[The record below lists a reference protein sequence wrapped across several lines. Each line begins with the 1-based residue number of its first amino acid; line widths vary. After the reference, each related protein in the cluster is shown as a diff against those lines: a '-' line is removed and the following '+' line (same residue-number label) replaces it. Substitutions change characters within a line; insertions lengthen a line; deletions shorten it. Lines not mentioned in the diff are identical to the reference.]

1 MRLPRSKPISPS
13 SALCT
18 SEMVDGV
25 VDMYVL
31 DNESMIVIVYNQ
43 LGLKIPN
50 VNLILF
56 RKEGDGDFIAS
67 FIKELDDNVKEK
79 NNYYCH

>member
-1 MRLPRSKPISPS
+1 
-13 SALCT
+13 
-18 SEMVDGV
+18 
-25 VDMYVL
+25 
-31 DNESMIVIVYNQ
+31 MIVIVHNQ

-79 NNYYCH
+79 NNYYCN